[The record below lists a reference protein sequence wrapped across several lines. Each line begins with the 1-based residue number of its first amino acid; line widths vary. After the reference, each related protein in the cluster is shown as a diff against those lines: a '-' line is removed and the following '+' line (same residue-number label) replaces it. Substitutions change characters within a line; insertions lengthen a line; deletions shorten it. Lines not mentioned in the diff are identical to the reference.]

1 MGVQFLNK
9 ETLKNPSEKL
19 GLSMGTS
26 TGYIHVMV
34 AGKEEVLIL
43 HHWSSYKKRKV
54 FSKYLKQYRNLFP
67 LLAKHYSLEVTHC
80 TIRQLFHY

>member
-9 ETLKNPSEKL
+9 GTLKNPSERL

-34 AGKEEVLIL
+34 AWKEEVLLL
-43 HHWSSYKKRKV
+43 HHWSSYKKRKS
-54 FSKYLKQYRNLFP
+54 FSKIPEAISQPF
-67 LLAKHYSLEVTHC
+67 LLSS
-80 TIRQLFHY
+80 